1 MASRF
6 EKFSERARRVLTI
19 AQEEARNLNHSYIGT
34 EHILLGL
41 VREEEGVAARVLTN
55 LGIGLGKVRS
65 AVEFIIGRGEKPG
78 TGETGLTP
86 RAKKVI
92 ELAIDE
98 ARQLGHNYI
107 GTEHLLLGLLREG
120 EGVASSVLDSFGI
133 TLERARAETAHI
145 LTQGAP
151 KARLSRSTSRTPAL
165 DQLGIDLTAAAR
177 AGKLDPVIGRYKEI
191 ERLIQILSRRTKN
204 NPALIGEPGVGKTAI
219 VEGLA
224 HRIVAGD
231 VPETLED
238 RRLLA
243 LDMGSL
249 VAGTKYRGEFEERL
263 KKIIDE
269 IKTAANCVL
278 FIDEFHTMVG
288 AGAAEGAVDAANI
301 LKPSLARG
309 ELQCIGATTLDDYR
323 KYVERDAA
331 LERRFQPVLVEE
343 PSVDETLEILR
354 GIKERYEEHHH
365 LTITDEA
372 LSSAASLAARYIP
385 DRFLPDKAIDLV
397 DEAASRVRIKHRTM
411 PITLKEAK
419 QLGDNIRKDKDAAL
433 ATQQYDYAAELRQRE
448 QQIEEKIRSLEEE
461 WRSEQ
466 EQEQPEVVAEDIAEV
481 VSMWTGVPIVQL
493 AGDETSR
500 LLNMEEV
507 VHRRI
512 IGQDEAIVTI
522 AKAIRRAR
530 AGLKDPRRPIG
541 NFIFLGPTGVGK
553 TELARALSEF
563 MFGSEDTLIRI
574 DMSEFM
580 EKFAVSR
587 LVGAPPGYVG
597 YDEGGQL
604 TEAVRRKSYSCI
616 LLDEIEK
623 AHPDVF
629 NLLLQIFDDGHLT
642 DAKGRRVDFRN
653 SIIIMT
659 SNIGAELIRK
669 GTTIGFASRSDEVK
683 TREQSY
689 ERMKENLLNELKKA
703 FRPEFLNRVDGVV
716 VFHALTKEQIRS
728 IVDLML
734 ANVSQ
739 QLKEKEIMLE
749 VTDAAKDFLGEKGYD
764 EVFGARPLRRVIQDM
779 IEDKLSEAVLRDEFK
794 VFNRVYETRV
804 TIKKPEVL
812 SGVSKAIQE
821 LPDIINIESSGD
833 SLTVY
838 STNVVKYDVEKIAKD
853 QVKEVVKGETEGR
866 LRDKEATEPRITEN
880 TYISYVVIDMKDNEI
895 VIESKDS
902 FALPDLA
909 VGAATV

>member
-78 TGETGLTP
+78 SGETGLTP

-98 ARQLGHNYI
+98 ARQMGHNYI

-133 TLERARAETAHI
+133 TLERARAEVAHI
-145 LTQGAP
+145 LTQGTP
-151 KARLSRSTSRTPAL
+151 KARLTRSTSRTPVL
-165 DQLGIDLTAAAR
+165 DQLGIDLTEAAR
-177 AGKLDPVIGRYKEI
+177 KGKLDPIIGRHKEI
-191 ERLIQILSRRTKN
+191 ERVIQILSRRTKN

-224 HRIVAGD
+224 QHIIAGD
-231 VPETLED
+231 VPETLQD
-238 RRLLA
+238 KRLIA

-269 IKTAANCVL
+269 IKTAGNCVI

-309 ELQCIGATTLDDYR
+309 ELQCIGATTLDDFR

-343 PSVDETLEILR
+343 PSLDETMAILK
-354 GIKERYEEHHH
+354 GIRQRYEEHHH
-365 LTITDEA
+365 LKISDDA
-372 LSSAASLAARYIP
+372 LTAAANLASRYIP

-397 DEAASRVRIKHRTM
+397 DEAASRVRIRHSTM
-411 PITLKEAK
+411 PFTLKQIKE
-419 QLGDNIRKDKDAAL
+419 QLDSVRKDKEAAL
-433 ATQQYDYAAELRQRE
+433 TTQQYDYAGELRERE
-448 QQIEEKIRSLEEE
+448 VQLEEKGKQAEAE
-461 WRSEQ
+461 WRNEQ
-466 EQEQPEVVAEDIAEV
+466 EQVDVVVKKEDIAEV
-481 VSMWTGVPIVQL
+481 VSMWTGVPVVQL
-493 AGDETSR
+493 ADDETSR

-507 VHRRI
+507 LHKRI
-512 IGQDEAIVTI
+512 VGQDEAIDTI
-522 AKAIRRAR
+522 SKAIRRAR

-553 TELARALSEF
+553 TELARTLAEF

-597 YDEGGQL
+597 YEEGGQL

-642 DAKGRRVDFRN
+642 DAKGRKVDFRN
-653 SIIIMT
+653 SVIIMT

-669 GTTIGFASRSDEVK
+669 GTNIGFTSHSDEAK
-683 TREQSY
+683 TREQTY

-703 FRPEFLNRVDGVV
+703 FRPEFLNRIDGVV
-716 VFHALTKEQIRS
+716 VFHSLSKEQIRL

-734 ANVSQ
+734 ASVSK
-739 QLKEKEIMLE
+739 QLAEKEVKLS

-764 EVFGARPLRRVIQDM
+764 EVFGARPLRRVIQSM
-779 IEDKLSEAVLRDEFK
+779 IEDRLSEDLLRGKF
-794 VFNRVYETRV
+794 R
-804 TIKKPEVL
+804 
-812 SGVSKAIQE
+812 A
-821 LPDIINIESSGD
+821 GD
-833 SLTVY
+833 TV
-838 STNVVKYDVEKIAKD
+838 VVDL
-853 QVKEVVKGETEGR
+853 EG
-866 LRDKEATEPRITEN
+866 D
-880 TYISYVVIDMKDNEI
+880 EI
-895 VIESKDS
+895 VVRPAPAE
-902 FALPDLA
+902 P
-909 VGAATV
+909 VGALSAEKK